1 MNPVHL
7 ARAATF
13 LIVVVGGGL
22 LGHVFMPVRG
32 GFVLWGRLVGFLLL
46 MAGLGAFRGWR
57 EGVVLGDPAA
67 RLRRRTTLYSV
78 VAVLLALVGYVV
90 IHGRPV
96 G

>member
-32 GFVLWGRLVGFLLL
+32 GMVLWGRLIGFLVV
-46 MAGLGAFRGWR
+46 MAALGAFRGWR
-57 EGVVLGDPAA
+57 EGVVLEDRAP
-67 RLRRRTTLYSV
+67 RLQRRTVGYAV
-78 VAVLLALVGYVV
+78 AAVLLAMLGYLA